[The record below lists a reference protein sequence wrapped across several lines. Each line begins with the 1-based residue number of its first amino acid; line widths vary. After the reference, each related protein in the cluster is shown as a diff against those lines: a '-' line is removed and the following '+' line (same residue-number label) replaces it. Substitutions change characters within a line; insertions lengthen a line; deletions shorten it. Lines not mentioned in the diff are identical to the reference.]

1 MAAARDSVRKQGW
14 WGAARRGALSRR
26 CASTRFASRAS
37 PGLRGLLGDQ
47 ESALHEAFLSLKIGR
62 GLCTYR
68 LRIIAPPRKPG
79 TMPPYHPMVRGLCHD
94 ATPFL
99 LSARGVGT

>member
-1 MAAARDSVRKQGW
+1 
-14 WGAARRGALSRR
+14 
-26 CASTRFASRAS
+26 
-37 PGLRGLLGDQ
+37 GLRGLLGDQ

-99 LSARGVGT
+99 LSARGVRTAVVLCDAARRLAQPRRRVPAEASRGGTPQV